1 MQLRERGKNLSP
13 TYKSSGGPQTPP
25 RVIILS
31 VSKAFPLFA
40 TQLIVLS
47 SLNCLGNTSFPKEV
61 DFGADFDLEKV
72 RHWLASFKT
81 TENSVFVDLT

>member
-1 MQLRERGKNLSP
+1 MQQKEGRIFHQLIRAVVDLK
-13 TYKSSGGPQTPP
+13 TPP

-31 VSKAFPLFA
+31 VSKAFQLFA

-61 DFGADFDLEKV
+61 GFSADFYLEKV